1 MPEHQSRRLAAILA
15 ADIAGYSSLMGAD
28 EARTVSD
35 LRGHQAVILPMIDQF
50 GGRVID
56 TAGDGILAEFPSVV
70 IAVNCA
76 VAIQRKMIERNAD
89 IEPGR
94 RMQFRVGI
102 DLGDVIYDGNR
113 IFGDGINVAARLQGI
128 TEPGG
133 ICISSKVYEEVRGK
147 ANLAYDDV
155 GERQLKNIGQLIRVY
170 SIRLSSAAVR
180 PAPPLPD
187 KPSIAVLPFQ
197 NMSGDPE
204 QEYFA
209 DGMVEEIT
217 TAIARLPWLFVIARN
232 SSFTYKGRAVDLKQ
246 VGRELGVRYV
256 LEGSVRK
263 AANRVRITGQLID
276 TATGA
281 HLWADRFD
289 GRLED
294 VFDLQDQVTMNVVGA
309 IAPTLQRA
317 EIERAKRK
325 PTESL
330 DAYDYFLR
338 GMANVHQWTSDAN
351 DEALRMFRKA
361 IELDPDFASA
371 YGMAAWCYTWRAINR
386 WTADLAR
393 ETAETTRLARRAV
406 DLGADDAVAL
416 CMGGY
421 ALAFITHD
429 LDAGA
434 ALIDRALSMNP
445 NLAWAW
451 HSSGWLRCFL
461 GDPEVAIKHLEH
473 GMRLSP
479 LDPFVFRAYAG
490 LACAHLLA
498 GRYEEAASWAEK
510 ARQRRP
516 NLLVAIREAAAS
528 NALAG
533 HLPKAQ
539 MAMALL
545 RQHDPELRISNF
557 TEWIPLRR
565 PQDIATYEEG
575 LRKAGLP
582 E

>member
-1 MPEHQSRRLAAILA
+1 MR
-15 ADIAGYSSLMGAD
+15 
-28 EARTVSD
+28 
-35 LRGHQAVILPMIDQF
+35 
-50 GGRVID
+50 
-56 TAGDGILAEFPSVV
+56 
-70 IAVNCA
+70 
-76 VAIQRKMIERNAD
+76 
-89 IEPGR
+89 
-94 RMQFRVGI
+94 
-102 DLGDVIYDGNR
+102 
-113 IFGDGINVAARLQGI
+113 
-128 TEPGG
+128 
-133 ICISSKVYEEVRGK
+133 
-147 ANLAYDDV
+147 
-155 GERQLKNIGQLIRVY
+155 
-170 SIRLSSAAVR
+170 
-180 PAPPLPD
+180 
-187 KPSIAVLPFQ
+187 
-197 NMSGDPE
+197 
-204 QEYFA
+204 
-209 DGMVEEIT
+209 
-217 TAIARLPWLFVIARN
+217 WLFVIARN

-263 AANRVRITGQLID
+263 SANRVRITGQLID

-289 GRLED
+289 GGLED
-294 VFDLQDQVTMNVVGA
+294 VFDLQDKVTTNVVGA
-309 IAPTLQRA
+309 IAPTLERA

-338 GMANVHQWTSDAN
+338 GMASIHEWTSETN
-351 DEALRMFRKA
+351 DEALRLFRKS

-371 YGMAAWCYTWRAINR
+371 YGMAAWCYTWRRINR
-386 WTADLAR
+386 WTIDR
-393 ETAETTRLARRAV
+393 DQETAETINLARRAV

-421 ALAFITHD
+421 ALAFVAHE
-429 LDAGA
+429 LDNGA

-451 HSSGWLRCFL
+451 HSSGWLRAFL
-461 GDPEVAIKHLEH
+461 GEPDLAIKHLEH

-498 GRYEEAASWAEK
+498 GRYEESSLWAER
-510 ARQRRP
+510 ALQRRP
-516 NLLVAIREAAAS
+516 NLVVAVRESAAS

-533 HLPKAQ
+533 RLLKAQ
-539 MAMALL
+539 EAMAHL
-545 RQHDPELRISNF
+545 RRSDPELRISNF
-557 TEWIPLRR
+557 TDWLPLRQ
-565 PQDIATYEEG
+565 PQDIARYEEG